1 MIGTNNSGGSNTA
14 EEMIDG
20 VTAVIDKLRTKLPET
35 KILLLDIFPRGQR
48 INAQR
53 GKILQV
59 NQVLSLLDE
68 RPHVHFLRIGQNF
81 VSPDGSIAK
90 DIMPDFLHLTPKGYE
105 IWAKSIEPMLAK
117 LMGE

>member
-1 MIGTNNSGGSNTA
+1 
-14 EEMIDG
+14 
-20 VTAVIDKLRTKLPET
+20 
-35 KILLLDIFPRGQR
+35 
-48 INAQR
+48 
-53 GKILQV
+53 
-59 NQVLSLLDE
+59 
-68 RPHVHFLRIGQNF
+68 VHFLRIGQNF